1 LIDEDMASQYISG
14 PVNFTTCIV
23 IGMEFLV
30 FAVLSAGYITKMQS
44 YLKIAEEAITAK
56 SLFFAKMSHE
66 IRTPMNGI
74 LGMVDLLESSELTLD
89 QQLTVR
95 TVKHSSN
102 ALVRIIDDVL
112 DLAKLEAAKLELRM
126 EPAQLLPF
134 LESAIDSFRSYAATK
149 NVVLICWYD
158 PDLPKWVTCGVGR
171 LRQIVLN
178 LLMKII
184 PLKTRCHQHGLY
196 LGSLENTAEA
206 APFDLRSA
214 NKDYS

>member
-1 LIDEDMASQYISG
+1 MYRYRYGIFGFCRVVGGLHYKD
-14 PVNFTTCIV
+14 
-23 IGMEFLV
+23 
-30 FAVLSAGYITKMQS
+30 AVLFENSWRS
-44 YLKIAEEAITAK
+44 DHRKIAI
-56 SLFFAKMSHE
+56 FATMSHK

-134 LESAIDSFRSYAATK
+134 LESAIDSFRAYAATK
-149 NVVLICWYD
+149 NVILICWYD
-158 PDLPKWVTCGVGR
+158 PDLPNWVTCGVSR

-184 PLKTRCHQHGLY
+184 PLKTRLSSTRALPRLIGKYGRSHPIWS
-196 LGSLENTAEA
+196 SL
-206 APFDLRSA
+206 SQ
-214 NKDYS
+214 